1 MGRKHKRRKGGQR
14 MKKYLLLIVFA
25 SALTACENELKEV
38 NEQFE
43 TRSAVE
49 DKEQK
54 EDVNFRIWRDRTQ
67 HGKEF

>member
-1 MGRKHKRRKGGQR
+1 

-25 SALTACENELKEV
+25 SDLTACENELKEV
-38 NEQFE
+38 NEQYE

-49 DKEQK
+49 DEEQK
-54 EDVNFRIWRDRTQ
+54 EDVNFRIWKDRTQ

>member
-1 MGRKHKRRKGGQR
+1 MN
-14 MKKYLLLIVFA
+14 MKKILMLIVLA
-25 SALTACENELKEV
+25 STLVACENELKEV

-54 EDVNFRIWRDRTQ
+54 EDVNFRIWKDRTQ

>member
-1 MGRKHKRRKGGQR
+1 M
-14 MKKYLLLIVFA
+14 LIVL
-25 SALTACENELKEV
+25 SCVLMACENELKEV

-43 TRSAVE
+43 TRLAVE

>member
-1 MGRKHKRRKGGQR
+1 
-14 MKKYLLLIVFA
+14 MKKILVLIVFA

-38 NEQFE
+38 NEQYE

>member
-1 MGRKHKRRKGGQR
+1 
-14 MKKYLLLIVFA
+14 MKKILVLMVLA
-25 SALTACENELKEV
+25 SALASCENELKEV

-49 DKEQK
+49 DKEKK

>member
-1 MGRKHKRRKGGQR
+1 

-43 TRSAVE
+43 TRSSVE
-49 DKEQK
+49 EKEQK
-54 EDVNFRIWRDRTQ
+54 EDVNFRIWKDRTQ

>member
-1 MGRKHKRRKGGQR
+1 
-14 MKKYLLLIVFA
+14 MKKFLMLIVL
-25 SALTACENELKEV
+25 SCVLMACENELKKV

-54 EDVNFRIWRDRTQ
+54 EDVNFRIFKDRTQ
-67 HGKEF
+67 SEKR

>member
-1 MGRKHKRRKGGQR
+1 
-14 MKKYLLLIVFA
+14 MKKILVLMVLA

-43 TRSAVE
+43 TRSAAE
-49 DKEQK
+49 DEKK
-54 EDVNFRIWRDRTQ
+54 EDVNFRIWKDRTK

>member
-1 MGRKHKRRKGGQR
+1 
-14 MKKYLLLIVFA
+14 MKKFLMLIVL
-25 SALTACENELKEV
+25 SCVLMACENELKEL

-54 EDVNFRIWRDRTQ
+54 EDVNFRIFKDRTQ
-67 HGKEF
+67 SEKR

>member
-1 MGRKHKRRKGGQR
+1 

-43 TRSAVE
+43 TRSAAE
-49 DKEQK
+49 DEKK
-54 EDVNFRIWRDRTQ
+54 EDVNFRIWKDRTQ
-67 HGKEF
+67 QGKEF

>member
-1 MGRKHKRRKGGQR
+1 M
-14 MKKYLLLIVFA
+14 LIVLA
-25 SALTACENELKEV
+25 STLVACENELKEV

-49 DKEQK
+49 DKEKK

>member
-1 MGRKHKRRKGGQR
+1 MN
-14 MKKYLLLIVFA
+14 MKKILMLIVLA
-25 SALTACENELKEV
+25 STLVACENELKEV

>member
-1 MGRKHKRRKGGQR
+1 

-25 SALTACENELKEV
+25 STLTACENELTDV

-43 TRSAVE
+43 TRSAAE
-49 DKEQK
+49 DEKK
-54 EDVNFRIWRDRTQ
+54 EDVNFRIWKDRTQ

>member
-1 MGRKHKRRKGGQR
+1 

-25 SALTACENELKEV
+25 SALTACENELTDV

-43 TRSAVE
+43 TRSAAE
-49 DKEQK
+49 DEKK
-54 EDVNFRIWRDRTQ
+54 EDVNFRIWKDRTQ

>member
-1 MGRKHKRRKGGQR
+1 

-38 NEQFE
+38 NEQYE

-49 DKEQK
+49 DEEQK
-54 EDVNFRIWRDRTQ
+54 EDVNFRIWKDRTQ